1 MEKVTMTK
9 NSPKYGFKKGDEF
22 VVKRNIRN
30 ECVIIMDDEDIPNLI
45 LSERKLRSY
54 GTLTGTPQKWVLIE
68 VENQNINEPD
78 TYNSY
83 AEAYK
88 EMKKRYG
95 ILVKDGEEASIG
107 SHNASIQTDLYNI
120 DWKIYEVN

>member
-1 MEKVTMTK
+1 M
-9 NSPKYGFKKGDEF
+9 
-22 VVKRNIRN
+22 R
-30 ECVIIMDDEDIPNLI
+30 
-45 LSERKLRSY
+45 
-54 GTLTGTPQKWVLIE
+54 KWVLIE

-83 AEAYK
+83 KEAYE

-95 ILVKDGEEASIG
+95 ILVKDGDEASIG
-107 SHNASIQTDLYNI
+107 SHTASIQTDLYNI

>member
-1 MEKVTMTK
+1 M
-9 NSPKYGFKKGDEF
+9 S
-22 VVKRNIRN
+22 
-30 ECVIIMDDEDIPNLI
+30 
-45 LSERKLRSY
+45 
-54 GTLTGTPQKWVLIE
+54 KWVLIE

-78 TYNSY
+78 TYGSY
-83 AEAYK
+83 KEAYK

-120 DWKIYEVN
+120 DWKIYEVACD